1 MPETLTVGEYDH
13 LAAEEDALHEAS
25 QEAGYEDYLV
35 SRLADEIAHYHC
47 GMPNEPQVFLAARNA
62 AEDVLVA
69 CKIRFDE
76 GGTPYVSEAEAEK
89 ASQAAR
95 AAARAVVYR
104 LLRLL
109 AARRGN
115 PPGYWP
121 TASVFRMPMA
131 RTPRASRTRRLA
143 RASTSSRG
151 DPSEPE
157 PDRVAEAGVPA

>member
-69 CKIRFDE
+69 CKGSTKAGRRMSRRPRPRRRPKLLERPPAPSSIACFGFLLRGAVIRRAT
-76 GGTPYVSEAEAEK
+76 GPRP
-89 ASQAAR
+89 ASFECPWRGLPGRPEHADSRGRPQAR
-95 AAARAVVYR
+95 AAT
-104 LLRLL
+104 LQNQNL
-109 AARRGN
+109 
-115 PPGYWP
+115 
-121 TASVFRMPMA
+121 TA
-131 RTPRASRTRRLA
+131 
-143 RASTSSRG
+143 
-151 DPSEPE
+151 
-157 PDRVAEAGVPA
+157 